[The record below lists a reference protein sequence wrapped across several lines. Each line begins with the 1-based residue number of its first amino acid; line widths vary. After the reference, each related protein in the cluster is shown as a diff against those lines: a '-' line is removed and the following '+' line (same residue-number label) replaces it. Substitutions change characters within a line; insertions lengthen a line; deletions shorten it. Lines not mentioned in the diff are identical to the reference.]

1 MAQAELKE
9 DFGKLEKDIIRLSA
23 DVAPKECKAF
33 MRKEGNKLK
42 NKIKAALKAGY
53 RKKTGNLVNGK
64 YLKRGKVY
72 LYKPENSYETRI
84 HFAPH
89 THLLEFGFNHVK
101 SGRKIEGRHL
111 VSDAQNEFASEYE
124 KDAEKFV
131 DEMVREWQ

>member
-23 DVAPKECKAF
+23 DVAPKESKAF

-42 NKIKAALKAGY
+42 NKIKKKLKTVN
-53 RKKTGNLVNGK
+53 RKTGNLVNGK

-131 DEMVREWQ
+131 DEMVKEWQ

>member
-9 DFGKLEKDIIRLSA
+9 DFEKLEKDIIRLSA

-42 NKIKAALKAGY
+42 NKIKVALKAGY

-89 THLLEFGFNHVK
+89 AHLLELGFNHVK
-101 SGRKIEGRHL
+101 SGRHIAGRHL
-111 VSDAQNEFASEYE
+111 IGKTQDAFAGEYE
-124 KDAEKFV
+124 KDVEGLV
-131 DEMVREWQ
+131 DDLTKGW

>member
-9 DFGKLEKDIIRLSA
+9 DFGKLEKEIISLSA

-33 MRKEGNKLK
+33 MRKEGNKLR

-101 SGRKIEGRHL
+101 SGRHIAGRHL
-111 VSDAQNEFASEYE
+111 IGKTQDAFAGEYE
-124 KDAEKFV
+124 KDVESLI
-131 DEMVREWQ
+131 DELTKGW

>member
-53 RKKTGNLVNGK
+53 KKKTGNLVNGK

-89 THLLEFGFNHVK
+89 AHLLEFGFNHVK
-101 SGRKIEGRHL
+101 SGRHISGRHL
-111 VSDAQNEFASEYE
+111 IGKTQDTFASEYE
-124 KDAEKFV
+124 KDVEGLV
-131 DEMVREWQ
+131 DDLTKGW

>member
-9 DFGKLEKDIIRLSA
+9 DFRKLEKEIISLSA

-33 MRKEGNKLK
+33 MRKEGNKLR

-101 SGRKIEGRHL
+101 SGRRITGRHL
-111 VSDAQNEFASEYE
+111 VDKTQGAFAGEYE
-124 KDAEKFV
+124 KDVEGLI
-131 DEMVREWQ
+131 DELTKGW

>member
-1 MAQAELKE
+1 MAQVELKE
-9 DFGKLEKDIIRLSA
+9 DFQKLEKEIIRLSA

-53 RKKTGNLVNGK
+53 KKKTGNLVNGK

-89 THLLEFGFNHVK
+89 AHLLEFGFRHVK
-101 SGRKIEGRHL
+101 SGRHIAGRHL
-111 VSDAQNEFASEYE
+111 IGKTQDAFAGEYE
-124 KDAEKFV
+124 RDVEELI
-131 DEMVREWQ
+131 DDLTNGW

>member
-9 DFGKLEKDIIRLSA
+9 DFGKIEKDIIRLSA

-89 THLLEFGFNHVK
+89 AHLLELGFNHVK
-101 SGRKIEGRHL
+101 SGRHITGRHL
-111 VSDAQNEFASEYE
+111 IGKTQDAFAGEYE
-124 KDAEKFV
+124 KDVEGLV
-131 DEMVREWQ
+131 DDLTKGW

>member
-9 DFGKLEKDIIRLSA
+9 DFRKLEKEIISLSA

-33 MRKEGNKLK
+33 MRKEGNKLR

-53 RKKTGNLVNGK
+53 KKKTGNLVSRDF
-64 YLKRGKVY
+64 LKRGKVY
-72 LYKPENSYETRI
+72 LYKPENSYEVRI

-101 SGRKIEGRHL
+101 SGRRITGRHL
-111 VSDAQNEFASEYE
+111 VDKTQDAFAGEYE
-124 KDAEKFV
+124 KDVEGLI
-131 DEMVREWQ
+131 DELTKGW

>member
-9 DFGKLEKDIIRLSA
+9 DFGKLEKEIISLSA

-33 MRKEGNKLK
+33 MRKEGNKLR

-89 THLLEFGFNHVK
+89 THLLEFGFKHVR
-101 SGRKIEGRHL
+101 SGRRIAGRHL
-111 VSDAQNEFASEYE
+111 VNKTQDSFAGEYE
-124 KDAEKFV
+124 KDVEGLIDDLTKG
-131 DEMVREWQ
+131 W

>member
-1 MAQAELKE
+1 
-9 DFGKLEKDIIRLSA
+9 
-23 DVAPKECKAF
+23 

-89 THLLEFGFNHVK
+89 AHLLELGFNHVK
-101 SGRKIEGRHL
+101 SGRHIAGRHL
-111 VSDAQNEFASEYE
+111 IGKTQDAFAGEYE
-124 KDAEKFV
+124 KDVEGLV
-131 DEMVREWQ
+131 DDLTKGW

>member
-9 DFGKLEKDIIRLSA
+9 DFGKLEKEIISLSA

-33 MRKEGNKLK
+33 MRKEGNKLR

-101 SGRKIEGRHL
+101 SGRRITGRHL
-111 VSDAQNEFASEYE
+111 VDKTQDAFAGEYE
-124 KDAEKFV
+124 KDVEGLI
-131 DEMVREWQ
+131 DELTKGW

>member
-101 SGRKIEGRHL
+101 SGRHIAGRHL
-111 VSDAQNEFASEYE
+111 IGKTQDAFAGEYE
-124 KDAEKFV
+124 KDVEGLV
-131 DEMVREWQ
+131 DDLTKGW

>member
-53 RKKTGNLVNGK
+53 RKKTGDLVNGK

-72 LYKPENSYETRI
+72 LYEPENSYETRI

-89 THLLEFGFNHVK
+89 THLLELGFNHVK
-101 SGRKIEGRHL
+101 SGRHIAGRHL
-111 VSDAQNEFASEYE
+111 IGKTQDAFAGEYE
-124 KDAEKFV
+124 KDVEGLIDDLTKG
-131 DEMVREWQ
+131 W

>member
-9 DFGKLEKDIIRLSA
+9 DFGKIEKDIIRLA
-23 DVAPKECKAF
+23 VDVAPKESKAF

-42 NKIKAALKAGY
+42 NKIKKKLKTVN
-53 RKKTGNLVNGK
+53 RKTGNLVNGK

>member
-9 DFGKLEKDIIRLSA
+9 DFRKLEKEIISLSA

-33 MRKEGNKLK
+33 MRKEGNKLR

-101 SGRKIEGRHL
+101 SGRRITGRHL
-111 VSDAQNEFASEYE
+111 VDKTQDAFAGEYE
-124 KDAEKFV
+124 KDVEGLI
-131 DEMVREWQ
+131 DELTKGW